1 MIFVKRKT
9 KIDFTKKPHS
19 YLEKKKK
26 KVRRVMCGTKK
37 NIDSLNLS
45 PPFKKIITY
54 YVKKK
59 LTNRGFLSSKI
70 IISCVF
76 FCQIKINIFSSPNR
90 CGIIS

>member
-9 KIDFTKKPHS
+9 NDFTKKPHS
-19 YLEKKKK
+19 YLEKRRRRCGALCAERKKIL
-26 KVRRVMCGTKK
+26 THSTSLLPLKK
-37 NIDSLNLS
+37 N
-45 PPFKKIITY
+45 ITY
-54 YVKKK
+54 YVKK